1 MNEFNKS
8 NVIQRCLYSYRQRQ
22 HYHSGQNVVVRVA
35 FTVVKM
41 FWFFVVV
48 VFVFQEAV
56 GWRSLTHSILINLF
70 FEPRLKKKILLPP
83 LLSICFVQECSVAF
97 RKVLSRGGGLEMI
110 FFFFFFSSSAFAHTM
125 KAGRGIY
132 NCGHVSFTTAR
143 SRRQAK
149 ELIQDTQEDKARK

>member
-70 FEPRLKKKILLPP
+70 FEPGFKKNFSYLPCYV
-83 LLSICFVQECSVAF
+83 LFLSKSVQWPSGRFFHE
-97 RKVLSRGGGLEMI
+97 GGLEMI
-110 FFFFFFSSSAFAHTM
+110 FFFFSSSAFAHTM